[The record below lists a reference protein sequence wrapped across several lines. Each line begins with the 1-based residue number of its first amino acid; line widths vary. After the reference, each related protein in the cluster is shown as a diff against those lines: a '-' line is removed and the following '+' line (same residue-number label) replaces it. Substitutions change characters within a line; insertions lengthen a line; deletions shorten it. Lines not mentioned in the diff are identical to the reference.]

1 MFPFV
6 SHAFFPSFV
15 ALWSNLDIFFW
26 PTIFCTDLFSR
37 VQSVKTSRKFYFDDC
52 IFLFYK
58 FPLSS
63 SEGKKKTLPEHMSKL
78 KFMSGNFKI

>member
-1 MFPFV
+1 MFQFV
-6 SHAFFPSFV
+6 SHAFLPSFV
-15 ALWSNLDIFFW
+15 SLWSDLDIFFG
-26 PTIFCTDLFSR
+26 PIIFRTVLFSR

-63 SEGKKKTLPEHMSKL
+63 SGGKKTLPEHMSKL